1 MRLRKREVDEGTLV
15 VLEHGKIVQKAR
27 FEPDSRFEERPLP
40 AVRAPSEGA
49 FCLER
54 LAALAA
60 A

>member
-1 MRLRKREVDEGTLV
+1 VLDKGRVSQRKRFKPVRD
-15 VLEHGKIVQKAR
+15 
-27 FEPDSRFEERPLP
+27 FEERSLP

-60 A
+60 AA